1 MSPFITLP
9 SGQQNALFPGRQHS
23 TCNDTAELEAIRFVR
38 SLGIRSHLKGYC
50 YLITA
55 IVLGKTKPE
64 LLGSLTRSLYP
75 AVAELYRTT
84 PSAVERNIRSA
95 VQSAAA
101 HDPERMQSVFYYKT
115 GKPYISEVLA
125 LALDSSRPM

>member
-9 SGQQNALFPGRQHS
+9 SEQPSALFPGRHS
-23 TCNDTAELEAIRFVR
+23 ITHTDAAELDAIRFVR
-38 SLGIRSHLKGYC
+38 SLGIRAHLKGYC

-55 IVLGKTKPE
+55 IVLGKTRPE
-64 LLGSLTRSLYP
+64 LLRSLTHALYP

-84 PSAVERNIRSA
+84 ASAVERNIRSA
-95 VQSAAA
+95 IQSAAV

-125 LALDSSRPM
+125 LALEKH